1 MKLSTQLMYAGNPRE
16 AADQVRALEDAGL
29 DTVWVPEA
37 YGFDSPTLMGYLAAK
52 TEKVEIGAAILNI
65 YSRTP
70 SALLQ
75 TAAGLDN
82 VSQGRAIIGLGASGP
97 QVIEGFHGVP
107 YDKPLGRTK
116 EIIELIRSG
125 LRRETLVHDGIFT
138 LPLPEGQGT
147 GLGKP
152 LKLLTRPE
160 RPSIPLYI
168 AALGPKSVEGAAEY
182 ADGWLP
188 FLFVPEKAGQVW
200 GDALAAGTA
209 KRQEGLAPLE
219 ICAGGMVAIGEG
231 PETKALLD
239 FARPL
244 VALYVG
250 GMGARGKNFYND
262 LAVKYGY
269 EQEAKEI
276 QDLYLGGNKRD
287 AEAKVPLELL
297 ELGNLVGPASYVKE
311 RIAAFAEAG
320 RDQPPGDAGLRR
332 PAGDDPSAPR
342 AGRLTLRH
350 GVDADQAVHHV
361 VPALLRA
368 TLRHVRDRRVR
379 HGDERAAVVRLE
391 RHDDG
396 VLDDGLRLALVL
408 PAPGEGEPPRPVDL
422 GVGPRDRGSD
432 AGAVDPE
439 PSAEPRVDVVRRATE
454 LRPPPGGQ
462 LFGVGPGGEDPLGR
476 GGDRAGDR
484 DRAGA
489 HGVSSGSAARCC
501 SRRSRALPHIRRV
514 LIAHVARS
522 SRLPGTSRTTVV
534 RPRFSLVTTP
544 APSSTRRCLST
555 AGRVT
560 ARRSARSLI
569 DASPSASRS
578 RIERRGADATAA
590 ADRIQPIVHHM
601 VKYR

>member
-1 MKLSTQLMYAGNPRE
+1 MYAGNPRE
-16 AADQVRALEDAGL
+16 AADQVVALEQAGL

-52 TEKVEIGAAILNI
+52 TEKVEIGSAILNI

-70 SALLQ
+70 GALLQ

-82 VSQGRAIIGLGASGP
+82 VSGGRAIIGLGASGP

-116 EIIELIRSG
+116 EIIDLIRRG

-188 FLFVPEKAGQVW
+188 FLFVPEKSGDVW
-200 GDALAAGTA
+200 GGSLARGTA
-209 KRQEGLAPLE
+209 KRQEGLGPLE

-231 PETKALLD
+231 PETKALLEL
-239 FARPL
+239 ARPM

-262 LAVKYGY
+262 LMCQYGY
-269 EQEAKEI
+269 EKQAREI

-287 AEAKVPLELL
+287 AEALVPDDLL

-320 RDQPPGDAGLRR
+320 VTNLQVMPVS
-332 PAGDDPSAPR
+332 DDPAATIR
-342 AGRLTLRH
+342 QLREL
-350 GVDADQAVHHV
+350 VD
-361 VPALLRA
+361 
-368 TLRHVRDRRVR
+368 
-379 HGDERAAVVRLE
+379 
-391 RHDDG
+391 
-396 VLDDGLRLALVL
+396 
-408 PAPGEGEPPRPVDL
+408 
-422 GVGPRDRGSD
+422 
-432 AGAVDPE
+432 
-439 PSAEPRVDVVRRATE
+439 
-454 LRPPPGGQ
+454 
-462 LFGVGPGGEDPLGR
+462 
-476 GGDRAGDR
+476 
-484 DRAGA
+484 
-489 HGVSSGSAARCC
+489 
-501 SRRSRALPHIRRV
+501 
-514 LIAHVARS
+514 
-522 SRLPGTSRTTVV
+522 
-534 RPRFSLVTTP
+534 
-544 APSSTRRCLST
+544 
-555 AGRVT
+555 
-560 ARRSARSLI
+560 
-569 DASPSASRS
+569 
-578 RIERRGADATAA
+578 
-590 ADRIQPIVHHM
+590 
-601 VKYR
+601 